1 MVLNTTIPLM
11 QKFTYRTPRF
21 PVDLPIRLTVDERT
35 FHARCREISRDGM
48 QLEIEQPLGLS
59 TRGIAAIACG
69 GFALEIA
76 VEVSHSGPSQEGVKF
91 IFSSDSQRSDVARL
105 VAILAAEPRPS
116 GLRLVK

>member
-1 MVLNTTIPLM
+1 M

-21 PVDLPIRLTVDERT
+21 PVDLPIRLTVDENVL
-35 FHARCREISRDGM
+35 HAHCREISRDGM
-48 QLEIEQPLGLS
+48 QLEIAPPLGLNA
-59 TRGIAAIACG
+59 RGIASITWE

-91 IFSSDSQRSDVARL
+91 LFSSDRQRSEVSRL
-105 VAILAAEPRPS
+105 VAMLTAERQPS